1 MIQAFSASLAHLS
14 ETWQRRLFRLRFWPR
29 HSHIRITAQEALA
42 AADGGFQA
50 LHVAYATAAAHQET
64 QARRLD
70 LRGDFFMLV
79 ALVTT
84 PVSLIITVLNVANG
98 AHPLWFLVPF
108 ICFFFPTMLGLS
120 LWFNADIPD
129 DIEIALRH
137 TLPMFGGLQ
146 HFPASIWATH
156 NSHLLLTFPVF
167 QNFFF
172 EFLHQLTLS
181 SKESEVFHQLLADG
195 YEGSLAD
202 LIVISR
208 SLAK

>member
-1 MIQAFSASLAHLS
+1 
-14 ETWQRRLFRLRFWPR
+14 
-29 HSHIRITAQEALA
+29 
-42 AADGGFQA
+42 
-50 LHVAYATAAAHQET
+50 
-64 QARRLD
+64 
-70 LRGDFFMLV
+70 
-79 ALVTT
+79 
-84 PVSLIITVLNVANG
+84 
-98 AHPLWFLVPF
+98 
-108 ICFFFPTMLGLS
+108 MLGLS